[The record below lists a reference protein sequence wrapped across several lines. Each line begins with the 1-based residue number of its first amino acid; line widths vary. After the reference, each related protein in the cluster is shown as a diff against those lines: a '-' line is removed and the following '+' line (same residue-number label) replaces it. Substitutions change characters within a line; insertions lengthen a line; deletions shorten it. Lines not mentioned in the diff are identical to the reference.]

1 MIPHRSLFLLIALVL
16 LLFTVPVASFIPV
29 DTNVAG
35 HYLVTALFVLTLA
48 AAAATIGTGWKA
60 VAAAILLAVPAAI
73 LQGLGQFMPSDSM
86 LIAEYCL
93 SLAFIGFTIYVM
105 LRATLTSPR
114 VTFDTICA
122 ALSVYLLFGVLWAI
136 AYSLL
141 DIVEPGASFHNALG
155 AESEEPMR
163 FGTGGTSY
171 PLYFSF
177 VTMTTLGYGDIV
189 PNSPAAR
196 MLAAAQAVLGQFYMA
211 VLLARFVALQVADSR
226 RNRAPP
232 SS

>member
-1 MIPHRSLFLLIALVL
+1 MIPHRSLFLLSALVL
-16 LLFTVPVASFIPV
+16 LLFAVPVASFIPM
-29 DTNVAG
+29 DTAVVG

-48 AAAATIGTGWKA
+48 AAAATISTGWKA
-60 VAAAILLAVPAAI
+60 VAVAILLAVPAAI
-73 LQGLGQFMPSDSM
+73 LQSLGQFMPSESM

-93 SLAFIGFTIYVM
+93 SLAFLGFTIYVM

-114 VTFDTICA
+114 VTFDTLCA
-122 ALSVYLLFGVLWAI
+122 ALSVYLLFGVSWSI

-141 DIVEPGASFHNALG
+141 DIVEPGASFHNALSA
-155 AESEEPMR
+155 AEIEEPMR
-163 FGTGGTSY
+163 FGTGGTIY

-211 VLLARFVALQVADSR
+211 VLLARFVALQVADAR
-226 RNRAPP
+226 RDRP
-232 SS
+232 